1 MTQLT
6 TQTAEILPFQP
17 QQTYNRQELKVQ
29 YLIGVMYEYGYG
41 VDPNVKEAAR
51 WYRDAASKGLPE
63 AQNSLGFLYSLGLG
77 VERDAEM
84 AAMWL
89 HRAAGQGNHAAQTN
103 LGILYTTGRGVE
115 KDYEKAVELFSA
127 AARSGNP
134 QAQQLLSQA
143 YDEGWYG
150 LDCDPIQ
157 SDYWGRKAASA
168 AAAS

>member
-1 MTQLT
+1 MTTPTQL
-6 TQTAEILPFQP
+6 TAEILPFQP
-17 QQTYNRQELKVQ
+17 KQIYNRQELKVQ

-41 VDPNVKEAAR
+41 VAPDIKEAAR

-84 AAMWL
+84 ASMWL
-89 HRAAGQGNHAAQTN
+89 HRAANQDNHAAQTN

-115 KDYEKAVELFSA
+115 KNYEKAVELFSS
-127 AARSGNP
+127 AARNGNP

-143 YDEGWYG
+143 YNEGWYG
-150 LDCDPIQ
+150 LECDPVQ

-168 AAAS
+168 S

>member
-1 MTQLT
+1 MNKSVQ
-6 TQTAEILPFQP
+6 QTAEILPFQP
-17 QQTYNRQELKVQ
+17 QQSYNRQELKVQ

-41 VDPNVKEAAR
+41 VEPNVKEAVR

-89 HRAAGQGNHAAQTN
+89 HRAAAQSNNAAQTN

-115 KDYEKAVELFSA
+115 KDYKKAVELFSA

-134 QAQQLLSQA
+134 QAQQLLAQA

-150 LDCDPIQ
+150 LNCDPVQ
-157 SDYWGRKAASA
+157 ADYWGKKAACNQ
-168 AAAS
+168 

>member
-1 MTQLT
+1 MTESNKN
-6 TQTAEILPFQP
+6 TAQILPFQP
-17 QQTYNRQELKVQ
+17 SQTYNRQELKVQ

-41 VDPNVKEAAR
+41 VDPDVKEAVR

-77 VERDAEM
+77 VERDADM

-89 HRAAGQGNHAAQTN
+89 HRAAAQGNSAAQTN

-115 KDYEKAVELFSA
+115 KDYKKAVDLFSA

-134 QAQQLLSQA
+134 QAQQLLAQA
-143 YDEGWYG
+143 YEEGWYG
-150 LDCDPIQ
+150 LPHDPVQ
-157 SDYWGRKAASA
+157 ADYWSRKAASA
-168 AAAS
+168 S